1 MKYKPRWL
9 RDLRATVGCGHGISY
24 SNHCDLRF
32 PSSSYRGASLNILV
46 VDSDRNTQTILR
58 AWLHSWDHFVTVAES
73 IEESLLLLSQ
83 LDFDIILSDWRPPLL
98 DGVALCRLI
107 RGTQKLAHLYVIL
120 YTSDRGDLE
129 FVGGIDIVD
138 DFVSVPLDEVRLKV
152 RIRVAIRIL
161 NLRRALA
168 EQNANLN
175 SLVQKL
181 GAAFSSI
188 ESDLQAASDIQLS
201 LLPTISNV
209 HPSFCVDWLVLP
221 SSFLTGDNLNYF
233 MLQERYLMFYHLDVA
248 GHGIPSALLSVTL
261 SQLLSPQ
268 PGSPMVRFDT
278 KMDMKRIVP
287 PVDVVSELNRRF
299 VMQDSGY
306 FTMIYGVLDTK
317 TREIRFCQ
325 AGHPSP
331 LQVGMDRSIT
341 AIGDGGF
348 PVGLWPG
355 MTYEETTT
363 TLKPGERFV
372 LYSDGLLEC
381 VNPEGVPYSLDKLRW
396 LLTQN
401 AESSVKEVLHTIQE
415 DLEGWSRGGSF
426 QDDISMLIIESK

>member
-1 MKYKPRWL
+1 M
-9 RDLRATVGCGHGISY
+9 
-24 SNHCDLRF
+24 
-32 PSSSYRGASLNILV
+32 NILV
-46 VDSDRNTQTILR
+46 VDDDRQSRTHVR
-58 AWLHSWDHFVTVAES
+58 SWLHSWNHHVTVADSVEAALH
-73 IEESLLLLSQ
+73 LLDQ
-83 LDFDIILSDWRPPLL
+83 LDFDIVLSDWKPPLV
-98 DGVALCRLI
+98 DGLALCRLI
-107 RGTQKLAHLYVIL
+107 RDTPKLAHLYVIL
-120 YTSDRGDLE
+120 YTSDTQDLE
-129 FVGGIDIVD
+129 FVEGVDAEVD
-138 DFVSVPLDEVRLKV
+138 DFLSVPLDEVRLRV
-152 RIRVAIRIL
+152 RIRTAMRIL
-161 NLRRALA
+161 SLRRTLA

-188 ESDLQAASDIQLS
+188 ESDLQAASAMQLS

-268 PGSPMVRFDT
+268 PGSPMVRFDP

-299 VMQDSGY
+299 VTQESGY
-306 FTMIYGVLDTK
+306 FTMIYGVLDTS

-331 LQVGMDRSIT
+331 LQVGMDRTIT
-341 AIGDGGF
+341 SIGDGGF

-381 VNPEGVPYSLDKLRW
+381 FNPEGVPYSLEKLRQ
-396 LLTQN
+396 LLTHN
-401 AESSVKEVLHTIQE
+401 MKSSVKEVLHTLQE
-415 DLEGWSRGGSF
+415 DLEGWSRGRSF
-426 QDDISMLIIESK
+426 QDDISMLIIESR